1 MKYKLLLMAFFATVM
16 GWGQIISQ
24 YVETNSGT
32 TPKGIEIWNNTGSTL
47 NFSTNNL
54 IIQQGTNGAAVS
66 TAVTINTG
74 ALVSGGVIVI
84 GTPDIG
90 TYLTGQNLTVLFT
103 SYGFAFTGD
112 DALVV
117 KYGSTTTDVFGTPG
131 SDPGS
136 SWTGGTVSTANQ
148 NISIL
153 SGITTGASAWTNPS
167 LRFSTISTSPSTLP
181 AGLAGFGIPPS
192 NTTTYTTSWSNSA
205 PTSSIDAI
213 IDGDL
218 TTSADLACKD
228 LTINANRTLTI
239 GAGKKLTVA
248 GNLVN
253 NGTIIFKSDVNGTAM
268 FDVYNGSQSSL
279 GVATVERYIPQGKRA
294 FRLLSPA
301 VTTSNNI
308 SNNWQQ
314 QTHITGGLGTTG
326 LGFDA
331 TATNNPSMFTFDNQ
345 ATSGSGWA
353 SVANTNAT
361 NLIAGTGYRVLIR
374 GNTSVDLTA
383 PSADAMNAAVTL
395 SATGTLRT
403 GSIPLNSSSSPSINN
418 TNYNAGFS
426 LVGNPYQSP
435 IDWNAVT
442 KTNIEPTYYAWD
454 PNMGTTSQRGRYV
467 SFNGS
472 DNSVSVDGI
481 GSSNVGQFIQP
492 GQAFFVKNTGSG
504 AGSLTFDEAD
514 KVATNANVFRTAN
527 PTTLTVSLYDP
538 NELAIAG
545 YPIDAMKAVF
555 SADYTNDMGLGDAI
569 KLEASGENMAWYRNA
584 TKLAIDAAA
593 PLTSTDELA
602 MKTIR
607 LGANKNYTLKINTT
621 NFDATLTPYL
631 VDNFLNTQTE
641 ISTTQAHL
649 ATFNTTDV
657 AASFGEDRFKI
668 VFQPRALST
677 DDFTHGLVLYPN
689 PAKAGDSFYVQG
701 STAAE
706 VTVYN
711 VLGQH
716 IPVQVKSQGN
726 ALQVTPTQ
734 TLSQGIYLVTVTTE
748 GKTQHVKWIVE

>member
-1 MKYKLLLMAFFATVM
+1 MKIMKYKLLFITLLVCGI
-16 GWGQIISQ
+16 GWGQITESF
-24 YVETNSGT
+24 ETGLRTSGYAGNGTNTGNITLNSGAWT
-32 TPKGIEIWNNTGSTL
+32 FVNSGLRSPNFNTGSYSCQIQSGTSNGLTLPTL
-47 NFSTNNL
+47 NTCGTIVFWFRGGTPTLAKTVNSVTTN
-54 IIQQGTNGAAVS
+54 
-66 TAVTINTG
+66 VTLTNTG
-74 ALVSGGVIVI
+74 IINNSFSKYTAEINDLNNSII
-84 GTPDIG
+84 LKITNSA
-90 TYLTGQNLTVLFT
+90 TT
-103 SYGFAFTGD
+103 SYID
-112 DALVV
+112 DVV
-117 KYGSTTTDVFGTPG
+117 TTSYSTP
-131 SDPGS
+131 
-136 SWTGGTVSTANQ
+136 
-148 NISIL
+148 
-153 SGITTGASAWTNPS
+153 
-167 LRFSTISTSPSTLP
+167 TS
-181 AGLAGFGIPPS
+181 
-192 NTTTYTTSWSNSA
+192 TTYTTSWSNSA
-205 PTSSIDAI
+205 PTASLDAI
-213 IDGDL
+213 ISGNL
-218 TTSADLACKD
+218 TTTTDLACKD
-228 LTINANRTLTI
+228 LTINSGNTLTI

-268 FDVYNGSQSSL
+268 FDVFNGTPSGS
-279 GVATVERYIPQGKRA
+279 GTVTVERYIPSGKRA

-353 SVANTNAT
+353 SIANTTGT
-361 NLIAGTGYRVLIR
+361 NIAAGMGYRILIR
-374 GNTSVDLTA
+374 GNRSVDLTA

-403 GSIPLNSSSSPSINN
+403 GSITLNSSSSPSINN

-442 KTNIEPTYYAWD
+442 KSGLEATYYAWD
-454 PNMGTTSQRGRYV
+454 PNMGTASQRGRYV
-467 SFNGS
+467 TFNGTV
-472 DNSVSVDGI
+472 NSVDGGV

-527 PTTLTVSLYDP
+527 LSTLTVSLYDP

-545 YPIDAMKAVF
+545 YPIDAVKAIF
-555 SADYTNDMGLGDAI
+555 NTDYTNDMGLGDAI

-668 VFQPRALST
+668 VFQPSALST
-677 DDFTHGLVLYPN
+677 DDFANGLVVYPN
-689 PAKAGDSFYVQG
+689 PAKAGASFFVQG
-701 STAAE
+701 ITAAQ

-711 VLGQH
+711 VLGQN

-726 ALQVTPTQ
+726 TLQVTPTQ
-734 TLSQGIYLVTVTTE
+734 TLSQGIYLVAVTNE
-748 GKTQHVKWIVE
+748 GKTQQVKWIVE

>member
-1 MKYKLLLMAFFATVM
+1 
-16 GWGQIISQ
+16 
-24 YVETNSGT
+24 
-32 TPKGIEIWNNTGSTL
+32 
-47 NFSTNNL
+47 
-54 IIQQGTNGAAVS
+54 
-66 TAVTINTG
+66 
-74 ALVSGGVIVI
+74 
-84 GTPDIG
+84 
-90 TYLTGQNLTVLFT
+90 
-103 SYGFAFTGD
+103 
-112 DALVV
+112 
-117 KYGSTTTDVFGTPG
+117 
-131 SDPGS
+131 
-136 SWTGGTVSTANQ
+136 
-148 NISIL
+148 
-153 SGITTGASAWTNPS
+153 
-167 LRFSTISTSPSTLP
+167 
-181 AGLAGFGIPPS
+181 
-192 NTTTYTTSWSNSA
+192 
-205 PTSSIDAI
+205 
-213 IDGDL
+213 
-218 TTSADLACKD
+218 
-228 LTINANRTLTI
+228 
-239 GAGKKLTVA
+239 
-248 GNLVN
+248 
-253 NGTIIFKSDVNGTAM
+253 
-268 FDVYNGSQSSL
+268 
-279 GVATVERYIPQGKRA
+279 
-294 FRLLSPA
+294 
-301 VTTSNNI
+301 
-308 SNNWQQ
+308 
-314 QTHITGGLGTTG
+314 
-326 LGFDA
+326 
-331 TATNNPSMFTFDNQ
+331 
-345 ATSGSGWA
+345 
-353 SVANTNAT
+353 
-361 NLIAGTGYRVLIR
+361 
-374 GNTSVDLTA
+374 
-383 PSADAMNAAVTL
+383 MNAAVTL

-403 GSIPLNSSSSPSINN
+403 GSITLDSSSSPSINN

-545 YPIDAMKAVF
+545 YPIDAMKAIF
-555 SADYTNDMGLGDAI
+555 NTDYSNDMGLGDAI

-668 VFQPRALST
+668 VFQPSALNA

-701 STAAE
+701 SSAAE

-716 IPVQVKSQGN
+716 IPVQVKAQGN
-726 ALQVTPTQ
+726 ALQVTPAQ

>member
-1 MKYKLLLMAFFATVM
+1 MGADEIFIDGFWSGASSTVWDASVTGNWDNGTIPASGVDIVVPAGVTNSPVLTSVSPTIGKLNLGTGKNLTLGDNTLTINGTVS
-16 GWGQIISQ
+16 GAGRLKGSSNSNLTITGTSGTVNFDQTTPGT
-24 YVETNSGT
+24 TNMLKNLTITGSGT
-32 TPKGIEIWNNTGSTL
+32 TTLGNALNITGGSSSGSVTVGTGATLNTGG
-47 NFSTNNL
+47 F
-54 IIQQGTNGAAVS
+54 
-66 TAVTINTG
+66 
-74 ALVSGGVIVI
+74 
-84 GTPDIG
+84 
-90 TYLTGQNLTVLFT
+90 LT
-103 SYGFAFTGD
+103 
-112 DALVV
+112 
-117 KYGSTTTDVFGTPG
+117 
-131 SDPGS
+131 
-136 SWTGGTVSTANQ
+136 
-148 NISIL
+148 
-153 SGITTGASAWTNPS
+153 
-167 LRFSTISTSPSTLP
+167 
-181 AGLAGFGIPPS
+181 
-192 NTTTYTTSWSNSA
+192 
-205 PTSSIDAI
+205 
-213 IDGDL
+213 
-218 TTSADLACKD
+218 
-228 LTINANRTLTI
+228 
-239 GAGKKLTVA
+239 
-248 GNLVN
+248 
-253 NGTIIFKSDVNGTAM
+253 FKSDANGTAS
-268 FDVYNGSQSSL
+268 FGNSS
-279 GVATVERYIPQGKRA
+279 GTISDNVTVERYIPSGKRA

-301 VTTSNNI
+301 VTTTTFI
-308 SNNWQQ
+308 SGNWQG
-314 QTHITGGLGTTG
+314 QTHITGGASG
-326 LGFDA
+326 GFDA

-374 GNTSVDLTA
+374 GNRSVDLTA

-403 GSIPLNSSSSPSINN
+403 GSITLDSSSSPSINN

-442 KTNIEPTYYAWD
+442 KTGIDATYYAWD
-454 PNMGTTSQRGRYV
+454 PNMGTASQRGRFV
-467 SFNGS
+467 TFNGTV
-472 DNSVSVDGI
+472 NSVDGGV

-492 GQAFFVKNTGSG
+492 GQAFFVKNSVSG
-504 AGSLTFDEAD
+504 VAGSLTFDEAD
-514 KVATNANVFRTAN
+514 KVATYANVFRTAN
-527 PTTLTVSLYDP
+527 LSTLTVSLYDP

-545 YPIDAMKAVF
+545 YPIDAMKAIF
-555 SADYTNDMGLGDAI
+555 NTDYSNDMGLGDAI

-668 VFQPRALST
+668 VFQPSALNA

-701 STAAE
+701 SSAAE

-716 IPVQVKSQGN
+716 IPVQVKAQGN
-726 ALQVTPTQ
+726 ALQVTPAQ